1 MFHVSFSKIL
11 ENLNI
16 ADPIYNTILKY
27 NVIYSCYSNDKVADV
42 SNEAKNDKVIKWLWA
57 VSEKCTKL
65 DSV

>member
-16 ADPIYNTILKY
+16 ADPIYNTMLKY
-27 NVIYSCYSNDKVADV
+27 NVIYSCYS
-42 SNEAKNDKVIKWLWA
+42 NDKVIKWLWA